1 LAINKVRDPRTEQ
14 EDYGIPESQAT
25 LPPFSGVD
33 VVLLIAVLAC
43 AVAGLGYGF
52 IRRAQV
58 PRADP
63 GTPPMREVASA
74 IHEGA
79 VAYLQRQLRTMSWFI
94 AAITIA
100 LWLLYRPIYAGHPEL
115 SIGIALAF
123 LLGCACSYG
132 AGYMGMSLTVQ
143 GNLRAAWAAGRGFR
157 KAVDVAFRAG
167 TVSGMF
173 TVGLGLLGATLL
185 FMIFRE
191 HAPACWWGSDLVG
204 HSSRHSCGL
213 AEASTRRRP
222 MSARTSWVR

>member
-1 LAINKVRDPRTEQ
+1 M
-14 EDYGIPESQAT
+14 PESQAT

-58 PRADP
+58 LRADP

-74 IHEGA
+74 IQEGA
-79 VAYLQRQLRTMSWFI
+79 VAYLQRQLRTMSWFV

-123 LLGCACSYG
+123 LLGCACSYV

-157 KAVDVAFRAG
+157 QAVDVAFRAG

-173 TVGLGLLGATLL
+173 TVGLGLL
-185 FMIFRE
+185 
-191 HAPACWWGSDLVG
+191 APPCYS
-204 HSSRHSCGL
+204 
-213 AEASTRRRP
+213 
-222 MSARTSWVR
+222 